1 MGWDKVAWVH
11 VDTICSEAANL
22 DFSTGMHGNHGCKQ
36 CLYPS
41 LRPVK
46 LAPAPVVPA
55 SGHSSA
61 SNSKPPTK
69 EQLAEAKAKALRDLG
84 LGAGGSA
91 APMMSKAVAAPGAQA
106 KVSSTAA
113 APEPA
118 PMATNT
124 LASYFMLSSKSD
136 PKLQKVLAAAVPA
149 PTPAAATTSAPPSW
163 QNQLD
168 FPPVALPAA
177 VTSTGPSAW
186 LSPSTS
192 EKSLSSLS
200 AAQRLSANGAA
211 TSLPPP
217 PPPRPAA
224 AQAAS
229 SIPGMTLAVER
240 IVGLDA
246 EDAEDLSKLTKAQRK
261 NLKRAERKN
270 RLYLRTRVGNE
281 GEGGSDDDDV
291 ADGEEGGGSGVGR
304 GESGH
309 SDDEAGSLAVG
320 AGLDRVTSSA
330 TTEQDALA
338 DAEQAALM
346 EDMFVQ
352 ALVCRKAM
360 SAMRDVQRL
369 AFSWWQAAAAVQRFG
384 GDIVAGV
391 AWLLERGD
399 AGVEAVAVMPLTSG
413 AERGGWPDMDLSLEL
428 RRLSDAQ
435 ASLSITSETVQAA
448 VVEALGDVPMAIE
461 IMVNQARGSS
471 RSQGSGQRNGG
482 WPPPGSSGG
491 GHSGAK
497 ALHGGMQSDPVAD
510 LPLGGRFS
518 SGNGLRGMIG
528 SGSQQQLSDLDA
540 PGGGGSR
547 WAFAVSPGGPGPSL
561 SGSSGLLGN
570 SGSSGDTSLTLG
582 DWRLAGSV
590 TAGGGSGGSAGSMR
604 VGSGLDSP
612 LVGSRVG
619 STFSNTAGY
628 SSGSGANLLGSGA
641 GGGQP
646 DAAGGGSRFSG
657 GLWP

>member
-1 MGWDKVAWVH
+1 
-11 VDTICSEAANL
+11 
-22 DFSTGMHGNHGCKQ
+22 MHGADSWLCT
-36 CLYPS
+36 S

-46 LAPAPVVPA
+46 LAPAPVLPA
-55 SGHSSA
+55 SAQSSSA
-61 SNSKPPTK
+61 SSKLPTK

-84 LGAGGSA
+84 LGVGGSA
-91 APMMSKAVAAPGAQA
+91 APTMSKAVAAPGAQA
-106 KVSSTAA
+106 KVSAA
-113 APEPA
+113 TVAPEPA
-118 PMATNT
+118 PMASNT

-136 PKLQKVLAAAVPA
+136 PKLQKVLAAAAPA
-149 PTPAAATTSAPPSW
+149 PAPAAATASTPPSW

-177 VTSTGPSAW
+177 VTATGPSAW

-200 AAQRLSANGAA
+200 AAQRLSSNGAA
-211 TSLPPP
+211 AISLPPP
-217 PPPRPAA
+217 PPSR
-224 AQAAS
+224 QAVAHASS
-229 SIPGMTLAVER
+229 SIPGMTPAVER
-240 IVGLDA
+240 IVGLDVEVA
-246 EDAEDLSKLTKAQRK
+246 DDLSKLTKAQRK

-291 ADGEEGGGSGVGR
+291 ADEEEGGGSGAGR
-304 GESGH
+304 GDGR
-309 SDDEAGSLAVG
+309 SDDEAGSSAVG
-320 AGLDRVTSSA
+320 TGLARVSSA
-330 TTEQDALA
+330 ATAEQDALA
-338 DAEQAALM
+338 DAEQAAIM

-360 SAMRDVQRL
+360 AAMRDVQRL

-413 AERGGWPDMDLSLEL
+413 AERGGWPDMDLSAEV

-435 ASLSITSETVQAA
+435 ASLSINSETVQSA
-448 VVEALGDVPMAIE
+448 VIEALGDVPLAIE
-461 IMVNQARGSS
+461 IMVNQARGGS
-471 RSQGSGQRNGG
+471 RLQGSGQTNGG
-482 WPPPGSSGG
+482 WLHPSHGV
-491 GHSGAK
+491 K
-497 ALHGGMQSDPVAD
+497 ALRGGMQSDPVAD
-510 LPLGGRFS
+510 LPMGGRFS
-518 SGNGLRGMIG
+518 SGSGLRGMIG
-528 SGSQQQLSDLDA
+528 SGSQQQLSDLDSSLGG
-540 PGGGGSR
+540 GGGGSR
-547 WAFAVSPGGPGPSL
+547 WAFAASPGGGGGPPS
-561 SGSSGLLGN
+561 SGSSGLLGT

-582 DWRLAGSV
+582 DWRLAGSAA
-590 TAGGGSGGSAGSMR
+590 AGVGSSSSAGSLR

-619 STFSNTAGY
+619 STFSNAAVRGG
-628 SSGSGANLLGSGA
+628 GSGANLFGSGA
-641 GGGQP
+641 GGGQQ
-646 DAAGGGSRFSG
+646 DAAGGGSRFSA